1 MNLVIMQPYFF
12 PYIGYFSLFDV
23 ADTFVIYDDVN
34 YIKKGWVNR
43 NNFFS
48 QSGPQRFT
56 LPISKVSQN
65 AKICDLQLLPL
76 EESKI
81 QFFKKLSHAY
91 TKAPHYLAVMALL
104 ADIFVCNT
112 RVLADFLVNALVR
125 LNDYLGITVDI
136 VRSSQCQLGARLLGE
151 ERIIDIAKSLH
162 AEKYINAI
170 GGMHLYSGSTF
181 QEHGM
186 TLQFLK
192 HKGTDYWQFSDIHT
206 PYLSI
211 IDVLMFNSP
220 DDAIRIVKNYELIN
234 G

>member
-1 MNLVIMQPYFF
+1 MQPYFF
-12 PYIGYFSLFDV
+12 PYVGYFSLFDAV
-23 ADTFVIYDDVN
+23 DTFVIYDDVN

-48 QSGPQRFT
+48 LAGPQRFT
-56 LPISKVSQN
+56 LPISKASQN
-65 AKICDLQLLPL
+65 TKICDLRLQPL

-81 QFFKKLSHAY
+81 QFFKKLAHAY
-91 TKAPHYLAVMALL
+91 GKAPYYSAVMALL
-104 ADIFVCNT
+104 TDIFDCNSAM
-112 RVLADFLVNALVR
+112 LGDFLVNALARV
-125 LNDYLGITVDI
+125 NTYLDITVDI
-136 VRSSQCQLGARLLGE
+136 IRSSQCQLGAGLSGE
-151 ERIIDIAKSLH
+151 ERIIHIAKSLH
-162 AEKYINAI
+162 AEKYITAI
-170 GGMHLYSGSTF
+170 GGMHLYSDSAF

-192 HKGTDYWQFSDIHT
+192 HKGTDYQQFSDIHT

-220 DDAIRIVKNYELIN
+220 DDAMRIVKNYELIN